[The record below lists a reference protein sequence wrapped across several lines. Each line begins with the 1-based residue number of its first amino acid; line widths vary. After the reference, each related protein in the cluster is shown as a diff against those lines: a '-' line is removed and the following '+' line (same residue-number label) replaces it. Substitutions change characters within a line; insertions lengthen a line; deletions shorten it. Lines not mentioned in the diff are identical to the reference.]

1 MTTTFKPARPIWCA
15 GCGDF
20 GVQQALENAMEALDI
35 EPHNSMVIAGIGC
48 SGSLQNNLRCYGYHA
63 LHGRVLP
70 TATGAKLANTSLT
83 VVGVGGDGDG
93 YAIGGG
99 HLMHTLKR
107 NPSVTYIVMN
117 NGTYGLTKGQASPT
131 SPNGFGENLEEDM
144 DPMLLGLSIPGSTF
158 LARGYTGQ
166 PAQLLELT
174 TAALEHAER
183 GRGFAFLEVLSPCV
197 TYNDTYRE
205 WRTDVYDLEQD
216 GNYDPTNRTAA
227 FVRMSELRE
236 EGRLP
241 IGLIYRGDRPALE
254 SQALN
259 QDFPT
264 PALQDI
270 DPATLKVKYEDALN
284 SFMQ

>member
-20 GVQQALENAMEALDI
+20 GVQQALENSMKALDI
-35 EPHNSMVIAGIGC
+35 EPHNALVVAGIGC
-48 SGSLQNNLRCYGYHA
+48 SGSLQNNIRCYGYHA

-70 TATGAKLANTSLT
+70 TATGAKLANTNLA
-83 VVGVGGDGDG
+83 VIGVGGDGDG

-107 NPSVTYIVMN
+107 NPSLTYIVMN

-131 SPNGFGENLEEDM
+131 SPNGYGENIEEDM
-144 DPMLLGLSIPGSTF
+144 DPIMMGLSIPGSTF

-174 TAALEHAER
+174 TAALEHAKQ

-197 TYNDTYRE
+197 TYNDTYRA
-205 WRTDVYDLEQD
+205 WRTDVYDIERD
-216 GNYDPTNRTAA
+216 DDYDPSDRGAA
-227 FVRMSELRE
+227 FARMLALRE

-241 IGLIYRGDRPALE
+241 IGLIYKGERPGLE
-254 SQALN
+254 TQALN
-259 QDFPT
+259 QDFAA
-264 PALQDI
+264 PAVQDI
-270 DPATLKVKYEDALN
+270 DPAKLMPSYEKALR
-284 SFMQ
+284 SFM

>member
-20 GVQQALENAMEALDI
+20 GVQQALENSLDTLGI
-35 EPHNSMVIAGIGC
+35 ETHDTMVVAGIGC
-48 SGSLQNNLRCYGYHA
+48 SGSLQNNLKCYGYHA

-70 TATGAKLANTSLT
+70 TCTGAKLANTSLT

-93 YAIGGG
+93 YAIGAG

-131 SPNGFGENLEEDM
+131 SPNGYGENIEEDM
-144 DPMLLGLSIPGSTF
+144 DPIMLGLSIPGSTF
-158 LARGYTGQ
+158 LARAYTGE

-174 TAALEHAER
+174 TAALQHAKS

-197 TYNDTYRE
+197 TYNDTYRA
-205 WRTDVYDLEQD
+205 WRTEVYDVSEEPD
-216 GNYDPTNRTAA
+216 YDPTNRAAA
-227 FVRMSELRE
+227 FVRMQELRD

-241 IGLIYRGDRPALE
+241 IGLIYTGDRPALE
-254 SQALN
+254 AGALN
-259 QDFPT
+259 ADFPT

-270 DPATLKVKYEDALN
+270 IPASLSATYKDALN
-284 SFMQ
+284 SFM

>member
-1 MTTTFKPARPIWCA
+1 
-15 GCGDF
+15 
-20 GVQQALENAMEALDI
+20 
-35 EPHNSMVIAGIGC
+35 MVVAGIGC
-48 SGSLQNNLRCYGYHA
+48 SGSLQNNLKCYGYHA

-70 TATGAKLANTSLT
+70 TCTGAKLANTSLT

-93 YAIGGG
+93 YAIGAG

-131 SPNGFGENLEEDM
+131 SPNGYGENIEEDM
-144 DPMLLGLSIPGSTF
+144 DPIMLGLSIPGSTF
-158 LARGYTGQ
+158 LARAYTGE

-174 TAALEHAER
+174 TAALQHAKS

-197 TYNDTYRE
+197 TYNDTYRA
-205 WRTDVYDLEQD
+205 WRTEVYDVSEEPD
-216 GNYDPTNRTAA
+216 YDPTNRAAA
-227 FVRMSELRE
+227 FVRMQELRD

-241 IGLIYRGDRPALE
+241 IGLIYTGDRPALE
-254 SQALN
+254 AGALN
-259 QDFPT
+259 ADFPT

-270 DPATLKVKYEDALN
+270 IPASLSATYKDALN
-284 SFMQ
+284 SFM

>member
-20 GVQQALENAMEALDI
+20 GVQQALENGLESLGIEAHDAM
-35 EPHNSMVIAGIGC
+35 VVAGIGC
-48 SGSLQNNLRCYGYHA
+48 SGSLQNNLKCYGYHA

-70 TATGAKLANTSLT
+70 TCTGAKLANTNLA

-131 SPNGFGENLEEDM
+131 SPNGYGENIEEDM
-144 DPMLLGLSIPGSTF
+144 DPIMLGLSIPGSTF
-158 LARGYTGQ
+158 LARGYTGE

-174 TAALEHAER
+174 IAALNHAKR

-197 TYNDTYRE
+197 TYNDTYRA
-205 WRTDVYDLEQD
+205 WRTDVYDISKEPD
-216 GNYDPTNRTAA
+216 YDPTNRAA
-227 FVRMSELRE
+227 TFVRMQELRE
-236 EGRLP
+236 DGRLP
-241 IGLIYRGDRPALE
+241 IGLIYTGDRPALE

-259 QDFPT
+259 ADFAT

-270 DPATLKVKYEDALN
+270 MPASLSDTYKDALN
-284 SFMQ
+284 SFM

>member
-20 GVQQALENAMEALDI
+20 GVQQALENGLESLGIEAHDAM
-35 EPHNSMVIAGIGC
+35 VVAGIGC
-48 SGSLQNNLRCYGYHA
+48 SGSLQNNLKCYGYHA

-70 TATGAKLANTSLT
+70 TCTGAKLANTNLA

-131 SPNGFGENLEEDM
+131 SPTGYGENIEEDM
-144 DPMLLGLSIPGSTF
+144 DPIMLGLSIPGSTF
-158 LARGYTGQ
+158 LARGYTGE

-174 TAALEHAER
+174 TAALNHAKS

-197 TYNDTYRE
+197 TYNDTYRA
-205 WRTDVYDLEQD
+205 WRTDVYDISEEPD
-216 GNYDPTNRTAA
+216 YDPTNRAAA
-227 FVRMSELRE
+227 FVRMQELRE
-236 EGRLP
+236 DGRLP
-241 IGLIYRGDRPALE
+241 IGLIYTGDRPALE
-254 SQALN
+254 SEALN
-259 QDFPT
+259 ADFAT

-270 DPATLKVKYEDALN
+270 MPASLSDTYKDALN
-284 SFMQ
+284 SFM

>member
-1 MTTTFKPARPIWCA
+1 MTETFKPARPIWCA

-20 GVQQALENAMEALDI
+20 GVQQALENAMKELNI
-35 EPHNSMVIAGIGC
+35 EPHNAMVIAGIGC
-48 SGSLQNNLRCYGYHA
+48 SGSLQNNVRCYGYHA

-70 TATGAKLANTSLT
+70 TATGAKLANTDLT
-83 VVGVGGDGDG
+83 VIGVGGDGDG

-131 SPNGFGENLEEDM
+131 SPNGYGENVEEDI
-144 DPMLLGLSIPGSTF
+144 DPMLLGMSIPGSTF

-174 TAALEHAER
+174 RAALEHSEN

-205 WRTDVYDLEQD
+205 WRTDVYDVEQD
-216 GNYDPTNRTAA
+216 SDYDSSDKVAA
-227 FVRMSELRE
+227 FTRLMELRDQ
-236 EGRLP
+236 GRLP
-241 IGLIYRGDRPALE
+241 IGLLYRGERPALE
-254 SQALN
+254 SVALN
-259 QDFPT
+259 HDFP
-264 PALQDI
+264 PLALQDI
-270 DPATLKVKYEDALN
+270 DPSKLMDKYQSALE
-284 SFMQ
+284 SFMR

>member
-20 GVQQALENAMEALDI
+20 GVQQALENGLESLGIEAHDAM
-35 EPHNSMVIAGIGC
+35 VVAGIGC
-48 SGSLQNNLRCYGYHA
+48 SGSLQNNLKCYGYHA

-70 TATGAKLANTSLT
+70 TCTGAKLANTNLA

-131 SPNGFGENLEEDM
+131 SPNGYGENIEEDM
-144 DPMLLGLSIPGSTF
+144 DPIMLGLSIPGSTF
-158 LARGYTGQ
+158 LARGYTGE

-174 TAALEHAER
+174 IAALNHAKS

-197 TYNDTYRE
+197 TYNDTYRA
-205 WRTDVYDLEQD
+205 WRTDVYDISEEPD
-216 GNYDPTNRTAA
+216 YDPTNRAAA
-227 FVRMSELRE
+227 FVRMQELRE
-236 EGRLP
+236 DGRLP
-241 IGLIYRGDRPALE
+241 IGLIYTGDRPALE
-254 SQALN
+254 SEALN
-259 QDFPT
+259 ADFAT

-270 DPATLKVKYEDALN
+270 MPASLSDTYKDALN
-284 SFMQ
+284 SFM